1 MAAARP
7 RIAIEKSVL
16 HGICIRSQIQI
27 VIHIEQM
34 VVVGTIVKLIVGL
47 GVLCVNA
54 DLTAAEGAVLTLPKL
69 NSPIKTV
76 IVEINGRCEV
86 SHIAENCR
94 VLVVLTDKVGVSLP
108 GIHKRIKMPCSAS

>member
-1 MAAARP
+1 
-7 RIAIEKSVL
+7 
-16 HGICIRSQIQI
+16 
-27 VIHIEQM
+27 M

-76 IVEINGRCEV
+76 VVEINGRV
-86 SHIAENCR
+86 RYLILPKIAAY
-94 VLVVLTDKVGVSLP
+94 LSY
-108 GIHKRIKMPCSAS
+108 